1 MVKYLYIFLLVGCA
15 PKEDCDDSEN
25 TKGDESFLLAS
36 LINSEADTTD
46 LLDMSLVASVVLNR
60 VDHHLFPCDL
70 SGVIFEEGQFI
81 GAETNRF
88 RPTQKT
94 LWAAHNV
101 DRDTQVIFFI
111 KKGQKFDF
119 PVEYVRSS
127 SVHNF
132 YKLK

>member
-1 MVKYLYIFLLVGCA
+1 MKYFFLLLIGCT
-15 PKEDCDDSEN
+15 PPVVEDCY
-25 TKGDESFLLAS
+25 DESFLLAS

-60 VDHHLFPCDL
+60 VDHHLFPCSL
-70 SGVIFEEGQFI
+70 GGVIFDEGQFV
-81 GAETNRF
+81 GAETSRF
-88 RPTQKT
+88 KPTQRT
-94 LWAAHNV
+94 LWAAHNI

-111 KKGQKFDF
+111 KKGQKFTF
-119 PVEYVRSS
+119 HKELTYVRSS